1 MLATWVSHRYN
12 IYKNFVKLATSLAKM
27 TKINADEYVLCIG

>member
-12 IYKNFVKLATSLAKM
+12 IYKNFVKLATSSSENDK
-27 TKINADEYVLCIG
+27 N